1 MQVIDSLKEITHL
14 SRNWDTTQKIGFVPT
29 MGALHEGHL
38 ALVKQS
44 LSSCDVTIVSIFV
57 NPAQFGVNEDL
68 SRYPKTFEADYSSL
82 LELGVDYIFLP
93 TDSQM
98 YPANYKTWIN
108 IDKITEVLCGASR
121 PGHFT
126 GVATVVLKLVN
137 LIRPTLMFMGEKD
150 FQQVVVL
157 ETMLNDLNLE
167 TKISRCPIIRGKSG
181 LALSSR
187 NRYLSNDE
195 QTIAPELHKA
205 MQELRG
211 AYKKGVNNSNELLS
225 SLRQNLIDKG
235 FKIDYLEVVSSTTL
249 EKVDLV
255 QQGNRL
261 IVAVFLGKTR
271 LIDNI
276 EI

>member
-1 MQVIDSLKEITHL
+1 MQIIDSLKEITHI
-14 SRNWDTTQKIGFVPT
+14 SRNWDSRQKIGFVPT

-44 LSSCDVTIVSIFV
+44 LSSCDITIVSIFV
-57 NPAQFGVNEDL
+57 NPAQFGPKEDFN
-68 SRYPKTFEADYSSL
+68 RYPQTFEQDYQAL

-93 TDSQM
+93 NASQM
-98 YPANYKTWIN
+98 YPEGYKTWIN

-137 LIRPTLMFMGEKD
+137 LVRPTLMFMGEKD

-167 TKISRCPIIRGKSG
+167 TKISRCPIIRNNSG

-187 NRYLSNDE
+187 NRYLSPE
-195 QTIAPELHKA
+195 ELTIAPALYKA
-205 MQELRG
+205 MQEFRTS
-211 AYKKGVNNSNELLS
+211 ANKGNNDAGELLT
-225 SLRQNLIDKG
+225 SLAQNLVDKG
-235 FKIDYLEVVSSTTL
+235 FKIDYLEIVDSATL
-249 EKVDLV
+249 EKQSIV

-261 IVAVFLGKTR
+261 IIAVYLGKTR
-271 LIDNI
+271 LIDNL